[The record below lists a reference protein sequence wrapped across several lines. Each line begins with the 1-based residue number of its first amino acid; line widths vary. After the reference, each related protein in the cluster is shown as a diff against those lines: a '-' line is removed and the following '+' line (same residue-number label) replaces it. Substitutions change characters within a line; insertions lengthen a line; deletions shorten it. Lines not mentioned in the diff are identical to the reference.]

1 MDADLLAFL
10 DRLRAENT
18 AHDAG
23 QADRLERLR
32 TVEPDTAALLGV
44 LARAARPERI
54 LEVGTSSGY
63 STIWLADAAAAID
76 GTVLSLDVDPRRTA
90 LAAGNIAAAGVA
102 AYVELQTGDA
112 AQVLPGVPA
121 GAFGFVFLDAERVE
135 YPAWYEDLV
144 RVLAPGALV
153 AADNATSHEAELAPW
168 RALVDADPRL
178 EQAFVPIGA
187 GLVVAVRTG

>member
-1 MDADLLAFL
+1 VDADLRASL
-10 DRLRAENT
+10 DDLHARNT

-23 QADRLERLR
+23 KADRLERLR
-32 TVEPDTAALLGV
+32 TVEPATAALLGV

-63 STIWLADAAAAID
+63 STIWLADAAQAIG
-76 GTVLSLDVDPRRTA
+76 GTVLSLDVDPTRTA
-90 LAAGNIAAAGVA
+90 LAAGNVAAAGVTA
-102 AYVELQTGDA
+102 SVQLQTGDA
-112 AQVLPGVPA
+112 AQFLPGVPA

-153 AADNATSHEAELAPW
+153 AADNAASHEAELAPW
-168 RALVDADPRL
+168 RALVAADPRL

-187 GLVVAVRTG
+187 GVVLAVRV